1 MLTTVLTWSWAI
13 RTSGGDTPAAPA
25 ATPGGMQKKTG
36 VSWVHSEIQL
46 GEWTPTKAKS
56 KNVGE
61 VLRMPANLLA
71 NASLSSDS
79 LYPPALARQGL
90 SAFMLRQTTLDVID
104 VVRQQAEKSVCD
116 GVIALDG
123 PRGVGKSVTL
133 LQTATHFAKE
143 GWIVFYV
150 PQPMQWVNGTE
161 PFEPTATSSPT
172 TTYAQPAVAARIL
185 DQLLKF
191 NGRDRLAKI
200 KVADGRSV
208 ADAAQEGVSD
218 PSRAQ
223 AALDDIVAALA
234 ADGKNRPRLLIAVDQ
249 INTFYCTTAYHDT
262 ASQPITADKLAAVRS
277 FASLFSLANKVPHAA
292 LLCAA
297 DKSDTQHRAPVLA
310 ALLEA
315 AKPVTTKTTSKSE
328 PAIGR
333 RYQDVSKADEFGVLL
348 PKALAPASYDPLVS
362 ATDLH
367 PKIAGTVAVPAY
379 DLYEVASAAAYYS
392 DCGVFSNDVRIDR
405 DFVEKEL
412 VLTGG
417 NALKLHRRCLSL

>member
-1 MLTTVLTWSWAI
+1 MA
-13 RTSGGDTPAAPA
+13 
-25 ATPGGMQKKTG
+25 KKTG
-36 VSWVHSEIQL
+36 VSWAHSEIQL

-56 KNVGE
+56 KNIGE
-61 VLRMPANLLA
+61 VLRMPANILA

-79 LYPPALARQGL
+79 LYPPALARQAL

-104 VVRQQAEKSVCD
+104 VIRQQAEKSVCD

-150 PQPMQWVNGTE
+150 SQPVQWVNGTE
-161 PFEPTATSSPT
+161 PFEPATANSPT
-172 TTYAQPAVAARIL
+172 TIYAQPAVAARIL
-185 DQLLKF
+185 NHLLKL
-191 NGRDRLAKI
+191 NGRDRLGQI
-200 KVADGRSV
+200 KVADGRNV
-208 ADAAQEGVSD
+208 ADVAQEGISD
-218 PSRAQ
+218 PSRSQ
-223 AALDDIVAALA
+223 AALDEILA
-234 ADGKNRPRLLIAVDQ
+234 AFAVDGKSRPRLLIAVDQ
-249 INTFYCTTAYHDT
+249 VNTFYSTTAYHDT
-262 ASQPITADKLAAVRS
+262 ASKPITADKLAAVRS
-277 FASLFSLANKVPHAA
+277 FASIFSLAKKLPHAS

-315 AKPVTTKTTSKSE
+315 AKPIATKNTGKSE
-328 PAIGR
+328 PTIGK
-333 RYQDVSKADEFGVLL
+333 RYHDVSKIDEFGVLL
-348 PKALAPASYDPLVS
+348 PKALAPASYDPLAS

-367 PKIAGTVAVPAY
+367 PKIAGAIAVPAY